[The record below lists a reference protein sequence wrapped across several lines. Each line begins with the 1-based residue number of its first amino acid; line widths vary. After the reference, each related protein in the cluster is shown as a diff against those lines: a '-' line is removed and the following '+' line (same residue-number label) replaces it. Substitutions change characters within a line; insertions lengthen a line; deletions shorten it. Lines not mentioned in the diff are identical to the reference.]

1 MEVANAL
8 HQVIKNNQ
16 TMAELN
22 FSYRT
27 LQDENKRHQEQCKV
41 LEMQPKKTSEEL
53 NNDKV

>member
-53 NNDKV
+53 NNGKV